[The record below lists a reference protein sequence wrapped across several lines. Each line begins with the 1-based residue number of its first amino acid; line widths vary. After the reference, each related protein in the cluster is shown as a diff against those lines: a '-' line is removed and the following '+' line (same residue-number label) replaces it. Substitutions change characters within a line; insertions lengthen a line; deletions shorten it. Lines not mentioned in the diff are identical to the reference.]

1 MKQNEGNGA
10 RRKSS
15 HHKSS
20 IKSKVNR
27 SKRGR
32 EIRPKTDLEIE
43 QQTQIAATQ
52 DREDEPNS
60 MVKSNI
66 RIWEGEMKLQNH
78 NQFRPPSFAA
88 QPNINGCFAIVKCKK
103 NRNRTE

>member
-1 MKQNEGNGA
+1 MKQNEGNRA

-43 QQTQIAATQ
+43 QQTQIAAT
-52 DREDEPNS
+52 
-60 MVKSNI
+60 
-66 RIWEGEMKLQNH
+66 
-78 NQFRPPSFAA
+78 
-88 QPNINGCFAIVKCKK
+88 
-103 NRNRTE
+103 